1 MSVTSVSLPTFE
13 SYVDATR
20 AAEFLS
26 MTRKTLLELA
36 RKKQIPAYP
45 IGRGSRRTWKFRISE
60 LDHWLQ
66 AEVTSAQRLRICSRR
81 IS

>member
-1 MSVTSVSLPTFE
+1 MSVTPVPLQTLEP
-13 SYVDATR
+13 YVDATC

-36 RKKQIPAYP
+36 RKRQIPAYP
-45 IGRGSRRTWKFRISE
+45 IGRGPRKTWKFRISE
-60 LDHWLQ
+60 LDQWLQ
-66 AEVTSAQRLRICSRR
+66 TEVRSAQRLRTCSRR

>member
-1 MSVTSVSLPTFE
+1 MSITPTPLSTFE
-13 SYVDATR
+13 PYVDATR
-20 AAEFLS
+20 AAEFLA

-36 RKKQIPAYP
+36 RKGRVPAYP
-45 IGRGSRRTWKFRISE
+45 MGEGPRKTWKFRISD

-66 AEVTSAQRLRICSRR
+66 AEVTSAKRLRTCSRR